1 MGINQ
6 ECDALQS
13 MLRQVIDS
21 LAEAQSRAKYLP
33 DCDIYELKREISDI
47 MEICCE
53 EMSHLKA
60 SQNQIELIQVM
71 IGNQSGGYSE
81 ARSPLLPTTT
91 LATNLIDDVS
101 NLATNVTH
109 NPNHP
114 NPSPSN
120 NPASSPS
127 TQSNQNE
134 QIAKATA
141 ENLEL
146 QDGGHSLARHGPDR
160 LNIDLE
166 NRLTTGIA
174 PNGVF
179 SPTQASTRFNSYQ
192 DWLETRQAALNAI
205 AKREGIDLSQ
215 PPPVGKQGSF
225 NIILEHG
232 KPIDDGFVGSGTK
245 VKITDPVSGK
255 QGKVYTNAQSVK
267 GLTRT
272 QTQLEWNSS
281 TNRWEVKQH
290 YPDARNWDQLTAS
303 YTAPP

>member
-1 MGINQ
+1 
-6 ECDALQS
+6 
-13 MLRQVIDS
+13 
-21 LAEAQSRAKYLP
+21 
-33 DCDIYELKREISDI
+33 
-47 MEICCE
+47 
-53 EMSHLKA
+53 
-60 SQNQIELIQVM
+60 
-71 IGNQSGGYSE
+71 
-81 ARSPLLPTTT
+81 LPTTT

-101 NLATNVTH
+101 ILAANVTH
-109 NPNHP
+109 NPNQP

-134 QIAKATA
+134 QIAKVTA
-141 ENLEL
+141 ESLEL

-160 LNIDLE
+160 SNIDLE

-192 DWLETRQAALNAI
+192 DWLKTRQAALNAI

-255 QGKVYTNAQSVK
+255 QGKVYTNAQPVQ

-290 YPDARNWDQLTAS
+290 YPDARNWDQLTES